1 MQLERPWLLYEREE
15 EQKHVICDCC
25 GQPIYYGNYK
35 YEQDNCYQIEDTII
49 CENCIKDYIKNK
61 FFLKLEEN

>member
-15 EQKHVICDCC
+15 ERKYVICDCC

-35 YEQDNCYQIEDTII
+35 YEQDTCYQIEDTII
-49 CENCIKDYIKNK
+49 CEECIEDYVKDRLY
-61 FFLKLEEN
+61 LELEEK